1 MGCCLEWSCW
11 CFLKQFDKTKVKSL
25 CPALQ
30 ESEKVLLVM
39 KHINQINR
47 KVSVD
52 SFQLIVIKYHTF
64 IIYINHISFCMSKRT
79 QKDVRVVHQ
88 KLVDALAEELAE
100 SLPDVCFSLI
110 YFQLEVLWKENAFLQ
125 HLHCTLYPLTVL
137 YIKRADVLFN
147 VHRYQLLLQP
157 ARHCTMNC
165 LFSHAWWQL
174 DLNKLRN
181 NALTCWLW
189 QPHWQEQ

>member
-1 MGCCLEWSCW
+1 MGCCLELSGWRFS
-11 CFLKQFDKTKVKSL
+11 KQLDKTLSVERVKVKSL

-64 IIYINHISFCMSKRT
+64 IIYINPMSFYMRKRT
-79 QKDVRVVHQ
+79 KEDVRVVYQ
-88 KLVDALAEELAE
+88 TLVDTLAEELAE
-100 SLPDVCFSLI
+100 SLPNVCFSLML
-110 YFQLEVLWKENAFLQ
+110 YFQLKVLWWKENTFLQ
-125 HLHCTLYPLTVL
+125 HLHYILGPLTVPGIFL

-147 VHRYQLLLQP
+147 VHLYQLLLQP
-157 ARHCTMNC
+157 ARNYRINC
-165 LFSHAWWQL
+165 LFAHAWW
-174 DLNKLRN
+174 
-181 NALTCWLW
+181 
-189 QPHWQEQ
+189 

>member
-1 MGCCLEWSCW
+1 MERV
-11 CFLKQFDKTKVKSL
+11 KVKSL
-25 CPALQ
+25 CQALQ

-79 QKDVRVVHQ
+79 KKDVRVVYQ

-100 SLPDVCFSLI
+100 SLPNVCFSPML
-110 YFQLEVLWKENAFLQ
+110 YFQLEENTFLQ
-125 HLHCTLYPLTVL
+125 HLHYILCPLTVL
-137 YIKRADVLFN
+137 YIKRADLPFN
-147 VHRYQLLLQP
+147 VHRYLLLLQP
-157 ARHCTMNC
+157 ACHYRINC
-165 LFSHAWWQL
+165 LFAHAWWQL
-174 DLNKLRN
+174 DLDKLRN
-181 NALTCWLW
+181 NVLTC
-189 QPHWQEQ
+189 